1 MLGVSYCDR
10 PVSGVRHTS
19 SVVRRPQ
26 LASNDISSVTAA
38 RILTKVDKIVPLEV
52 F

>member
-10 PVSGVRHTS
+10 PVTGVRHTS
-19 SVVRRPQ
+19 SVMRRPQ
-26 LASNDISSVTAA
+26 LASNDISVTAA
-38 RILTKVDKIVPLEV
+38 QISTKVDKIVHLEV